1 MAAAYIRRKGNNL
14 YYYSVH
20 KTRTTSIN
28 GSRLSSRPDR
38 SNDDV
43 LCFGAARDLT
53 QWLER
58 AKKRNYWLWS
68 GKSPYITLSFSF
80 QINTSVKISAG
91 LLRNLSGNLDEKF
104 VSDLIMEWFSTA
116 ALVSRP

>member
-28 GSRLSSRPDR
+28 GSRLSLRPDR

-43 LCFGAARDLT
+43 FVLVPRVIWRSGSSEQKSETIGFGKENRHILHCLFRFKLT
-53 QWLER
+53 LRSRLVLGCYETWEE
-58 AKKRNYWLWS
+58 
-68 GKSPYITLSFSF
+68 
-80 QINTSVKISAG
+80 TSTRSSSA
-91 LLRNLSGNLDEKF
+91 
-104 VSDLIMEWFSTA
+104 I
-116 ALVSRP
+116 